1 MLSAARTLLLSGSAG
16 RTGPAAG
23 IAFILL
29 AVVMFVGQDALGK
42 YLSSRYPVWQVVWA
56 RYAFH
61 MVLMAPFLLSG
72 RVAVRTFRPVL
83 QLFRSFM
90 LVGVTFLFFTSVQF
104 MPIATANAIG
114 FLAPLLVT
122 ALSVP
127 LLGERV
133 GPRRWAAVLV
143 GFAGVMVVI
152 RPNAGMEPVML
163 LTVGMA
169 FCFALYQISTR
180 LLSRTDSALTT
191 LFWTAVGGLAASSL
205 VLPFNWRTPDLEGW
219 LLLAG
224 IGVAGCVSHL
234 MMIKAYALAPA
245 AVLAPFTYVQ
255 LVLAIPVGL
264 LLFGDM
270 PDLWMMVGST
280 LIVGSGLYIWHRER
294 TAARSGARSD
304 RGRV

>member
-1 MLSAARTLLLSGSAG
+1 MFSAARTLLLSGTSG

-29 AVVMFVGQDALGK
+29 AVVLFVAQDALGK
-42 YLSSRYPVWQVVWA
+42 YLSSRYPVWQVVWS

-61 MVLMAPFLLSG
+61 MVLMAPLILRG
-72 RVAVRTFRPVL
+72 RVVVRTSRPVL

-90 LVGVTFLFFTSVQF
+90 LVGVTCLFFYSVQF
-104 MPIATANAIG
+104 MPIATANAVG

-127 LLGERV
+127 LLGEKV

-143 GFAGVMVVI
+143 GFAGVLVVI
-152 RPNAGMEPVML
+152 RPGAEMDPVMIL
-163 LTVGMA
+163 PVAMA

-180 LLSRTDSALTT
+180 LLSRTDAALTT
-191 LFWTAVGGLAASSL
+191 LFWTAVGGLAASTPMLTFGWRMPDPMGWVLL
-205 VLPFNWRTPDLEGW
+205 V
-219 LLLAG
+219 G
-224 IGVAGCVSHL
+224 IGALGCVSHL
-234 MMIKAYALAPA
+234 MMIKAYSFAPA
-245 AVLAPFTYVQ
+245 SVLAPFTYTQ
-255 LVLAIPVGL
+255 LVLAIPAGF

-270 PDLWMMVGST
+270 PDAWMVVGSL

-294 TAARSGARSD
+294 TARAAAR
-304 RGRV
+304 

>member
-29 AVVMFVGQDALGK
+29 AVTLFVAQDVLGK
-42 YLSSRYPVWQVVWA
+42 YLSSQYPVWQVVWA

-61 MVLMAPFLLSG
+61 MVLMAPLVLGG
-72 RVAVRTFRPVL
+72 RVVVRTHRPVL

-114 FLAPLLVT
+114 FLTPLLVT

-127 LLGERV
+127 LLGEKV

-143 GFAGVMVVI
+143 GFAGVLVVI
-152 RPNAGMEPVML
+152 RPSADMDPVMIL
-163 LTVGMA
+163 PVGMA
-169 FCFALYQISTR
+169 FCFCLYQISTR
-180 LLSRTDSALTT
+180 LLSRTDSSLTT
-191 LFWTAVGGLAASSL
+191 LFWTAVGGLIASSPML
-205 VLPFNWRTPDLEGW
+205 AFGWRTPDPAGW
-219 LLLAG
+219 VLLAG
-224 IGVAGCVSHL
+224 IGALGCVSHL
-234 MMIKAYALAPA
+234 MMIKAYAFAPA
-245 AVLAPFTYVQ
+245 SVLAPFTYAQ

-264 LLFGDM
+264 LVFGDM
-270 PDLWMMVGST
+270 PDVWMMVGSV

-294 TAARSGARSD
+294 TLARSIAR
-304 RGRV
+304 R

>member
-72 RVAVRTFRPVL
+72 RVVVRTFRPVL

-152 RPNAGMEPVML
+152 RPNAGMEPIML
-163 LTVGMA
+163 LPVGMA

-191 LFWTAVGGLAASSL
+191 LFWTAVGGLAASSV
-205 VLPFNWRTPDLEGW
+205 VLPFNWRTPDIEGW

-224 IGVAGCVSHL
+224 IGAAGCVSHL

-270 PDLWMMVGST
+270 PDIWMMIGST

-294 TAARSGARSD
+294 TLARSGAR
-304 RGRV
+304 R